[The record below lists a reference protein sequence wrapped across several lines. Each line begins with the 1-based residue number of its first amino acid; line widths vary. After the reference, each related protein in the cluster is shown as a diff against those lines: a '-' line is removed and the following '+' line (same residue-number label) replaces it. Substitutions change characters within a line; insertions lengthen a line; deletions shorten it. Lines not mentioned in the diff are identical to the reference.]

1 MSPLALLAS
10 LSAVLLAAL
19 FLPARTQPR
28 RIPVRVRRE
37 R

>member
-1 MSPLALLAS
+1 MTPLALLAS

-19 FLPARTQPR
+19 FLPARTQR
-28 RIPVRVRRE
+28 RIAVRVRRG